1 MKAPVSRSFVPAAT
15 LAMALL
21 VSACGSDSPDA
32 LLASAQDYLSRND
45 APAAIIQL
53 KNVLKDRPDSAK
65 ARLLL
70 GQALQATGDI
80 AGAETE
86 FRKAQDL
93 GAAPDEVVPQLAQ
106 ALLLGKQFG
115 KITTDYALLQLASA
129 PAQASLKTTV
139 AIAWLRQGQEDKFRA
154 SIDEALKA
162 KADHVPALIELVRAS
177 AQRGNIDEALA
188 GLDKIP
194 RQSSGAD
201 EAHKLRGDLLLYG
214 KRDMDAAMV
223 AYRDALQV
231 NPSYLEGQ
239 AAVVQLLLLQGKTE
253 AAAEALQGLAKEAPG
268 KPQTLY
274 LQAMLAYAKNDL
286 KAAQEHA
293 QKLVTLTPENFRAL
307 ELAGMTELRLGA
319 NVQAEALLAKAL
331 QLEAGLPMAR
341 RGLVTA
347 YVRQGRLDKA
357 MSALPVDVERNDRDP
372 GMMAL
377 AGQVY
382 MLHGDVDRAQR
393 YFARASSL
401 DPEDPAKRTSLAVSR
416 LASGQRD
423 AALGEL
429 QSIAASDD
437 GVVADMA
444 LINALLQ
451 ERKVDQALKAID
463 ALEKKRPADVMPV
476 FLRGRALL
484 LKRDAVGARKA
495 MERVL
500 EIDPNYFPAV
510 GVLAVL
516 DNADKRPDDARARL
530 EAAIKRQPGNVQA
543 HLALVELRQANGAD
557 KTELAT
563 LLRKV
568 VEAAP
573 SSPLPRLLLAE
584 HHLRHSEPKDALVVA
599 QQAVSA
605 LPDNVQLLD
614 VLGRAQSANGEH
626 NQAQAS
632 FNRMAALQPQ
642 SSLPFLRMASAN
654 LIAGDRD
661 AASQNLRK
669 ALEIEPKSLEAQQG
683 QVSLAMAAQKPGD
696 ALAISRAVQK
706 QRPKEQVGYM
716 LEGEIHAAGKAWDKA
731 ADAFR
736 AGLKQVASP
745 ELAVRL
751 HDVLLSAAKKPEADR
766 WAAEWSRT
774 QPKDA
779 AFPFYLGNRA
789 LTLNELPES
798 LRQFERVVAIQ
809 PDNAAALN
817 NLAWLKGQLGRDGAL
832 ADAERAN
839 ALAPNQPAF
848 MDTWAMLLS
857 SANQHER
864 ALEMQKKVVQ
874 LQPQVLE
881 FKLNLA
887 KIQIKAGNK
896 DAARAL
902 LDELSAAGDRFSAQ
916 AEVDRLKK
924 TL

>member
-223 AYRDALQV
+223 AYREALQV

-253 AAAEALQGLAKEAPG
+253 AAAEALQGLAKAAPG

-293 QKLVTLTPENFRAL
+293 QKLVSLTPENFRAL

-382 MLHGDVDRAQR
+382 MLHGDVERAQR
-393 YFARASSL
+393 YFARASNL
-401 DPEDPAKRTSLAVSR
+401 DPKDPAKRTSLAVSR
-416 LASGQRD
+416 LASGQGD

-736 AGLKQVASP
+736 SGLKQVASP

-809 PDNAAALN
+809 PENAAALN

-857 SANQHER
+857 AANQHER

>member
-115 KITTDYALLQLASA
+115 KITTDYALLQLPSA

-293 QKLVTLTPENFRAL
+293 QKLVSLTPENFRAL

-382 MLHGDVDRAQR
+382 MLHGDVERAQR
-393 YFARASSL
+393 YFARASNL
-401 DPEDPAKRTSLAVSR
+401 DPKDPAKRTSLAVSR
-416 LASGQRD
+416 LASGQGD

>member
-1 MKAPVSRSFVPAAT
+1 MKAPISRSLIPAAT
-15 LAMALL
+15 LVVALL
-21 VSACGSDSPDA
+21 VSACGSDNPDA
-32 LLASAQDYLSRND
+32 LLASAQDYLNRND
-45 APAAIIQL
+45 VPAAIIQL

-86 FRKAQDL
+86 FRKAQDV
-93 GAAPDEVVPQLAQ
+93 GAAPDEVIPQLAQ
-106 ALLLGKQFG
+106 ALLLGRQYS
-115 KITTDYALLQLASA
+115 KITTDYDGLQLASA
-129 PAQASLKTTV
+129 PAQASLKTIV
-139 AIAWLRQGQEDKFRA
+139 ATAWQRQGQEDKFRA
-154 SIDEALKA
+154 SIDQALKA
-162 KADHVPALIELVRAS
+162 KADHVPALIELARAS
-177 AQRGNIDEALA
+177 AQRGDIEGALA

-194 RQSSGAD
+194 GQSAGAD
-201 EAHKLRGDLLLYG
+201 EALKLRGDLLLYG
-214 KRDMDAAMV
+214 QRDMDGAMA
-223 AYRDALQV
+223 AYRQALQV

-239 AAVVQLLLLQGKTE
+239 AAVVQLLLLQGKTDV
-253 AAAEALQGLAKEAPG
+253 AAETLQGLAKAAPG

-293 QKLVTLTPENFRAL
+293 QKLLSLTPENFRAL

-357 MSALPVDVERNDRDP
+357 MSALPADVERNERDP

-401 DPEDPAKRTSLAVSR
+401 DPKDPAKRTSLAVSR
-416 LASGQRD
+416 LASGQDD

-451 ERKVDQALKAID
+451 QRKVDQALKAID
-463 ALEKKRPADVMPV
+463 ALEKKRPADVLPV

-484 LKRDAVGARKA
+484 LKRDAAGARKA

-510 GVLAVL
+510 GVLAML

-557 KTELAT
+557 KTEIAT
-563 LLRKV
+563 LLRKA

-573 SSPLPRLLLAE
+573 SSPVPRLLLAE
-584 HHLRHSEPKDALVVA
+584 HHLRNSEPKEALVLA

-642 SSLPFLRMASAN
+642 SSLPYLRMASAN

-669 ALEIEPKSLEAQQG
+669 ALEIEPNSLEAQQG

-706 QRPKEQVGYM
+706 QRPKEQVGYV

-731 ADAFR
+731 ADALR

-751 HDVLLSAAKKPEADR
+751 HDVLLSAGKKPEADR
-766 WAAEWSRT
+766 WAAEWLRT

-809 PDNAAALN
+809 PNNAAALN
-817 NLAWLKGQLGRDGAL
+817 NLAWLKGQVGRDGAL

-857 SANQHER
+857 AANQHER
-864 ALEMQKKVVQ
+864 AVEMQKKVVQ

>member
-115 KITTDYALLQLASA
+115 KITTDYALLQLPSA

-223 AYRDALQV
+223 AYREALQV

-253 AAAEALQGLAKEAPG
+253 AAAEALQGLAKDAPG

-293 QKLVTLTPENFRAL
+293 QKLVSLTPENFRAL

-393 YFARASSL
+393 YFARASNL
-401 DPEDPAKRTSLAVSR
+401 DPKDPAKRTSLAVSR

-809 PDNAAALN
+809 PENAAALN

-857 SANQHER
+857 AANQHER